1 MPTNSSDKIEH
12 SKINVHACILNL
24 QLLYTGMHHSSSH
37 VLYNLKAKIIV
48 TLHVTNQFSS
58 VAQSCP
64 TLSDSMDCSTPG
76 FPVHHQLLELAQ
88 THVHQVSD
96 KAVQTEVRR
105 VK

>member
-12 SKINVHACILNL
+12 SKITVHACIRNL
-24 QLLYTGMHHSSSH
+24 QLLYTRMHYSSSH
-37 VLYNLKAKIIV
+37 VLQNLKAKITV
-48 TLHVTNQFSS
+48 MPHVTSQCSS
-58 VAQSCP
+58 VAQLCP
-64 TLSDSMDCSTPG
+64 TLSDPVDCSPPG

-88 THVHQVSD
+88 THVHQVGD